1 MNELIQIRIVR
12 GVTLT
17 MPKYTVKGKWSCL
30 VQTIYCIN
38 LHHRNG
44 KYGFKRVMHRTL
56 WNSLQELFLF
66 LPLIFSRVNI
76 LPVPDVA
83 WKEAQVFPMLQPSR
97 RPGVLLLTS
106 RKIMP
111 PSWISQWLHLVVA
124 HSQPHR
130 LAIKCV
136 WQKKYKLNYGKGQR
150 VQKIINDQKMSF
162 WPICSH

>member
-1 MNELIQIRIVR
+1 MDELTQIRIVR
-12 GVTLT
+12 GVTI
-17 MPKYTVKGKWSCL
+17 PKYIVQGKWSCL

-38 LHHRNG
+38 LYHRNG

-56 WNSLQELFLF
+56 WNRLQELVLF
-66 LPLIFSRVNI
+66 LPLIFSRVSI
-76 LPVPDVA
+76 LPVPGKA

-97 RPGVLLLTS
+97 RSSALLLTS
-106 RKIMP
+106 RRVLP
-111 PSWISQWLHLVVA
+111 PSSISQGLFLVVA

-136 WQKKYKLNYGKGQR
+136 WQKIYKLNYGKGQR

>member
-1 MNELIQIRIVR
+1 MDELTQIRIVR
-12 GVTLT
+12 GVTI
-17 MPKYTVKGKWSCL
+17 PKYIVQRKWSCL

-38 LHHRNG
+38 LYHRNG

-56 WNSLQELFLF
+56 WNRLQELVLF
-66 LPLIFSRVNI
+66 LPLIFSRVSI
-76 LPVPDVA
+76 LPVPGKA

-97 RPGVLLLTS
+97 RSSALLLTS
-106 RKIMP
+106 RRVLP
-111 PSWISQWLHLVVA
+111 PSSISQGLFLVVA

>member
-1 MNELIQIRIVR
+1 MDELTQIRKVG
-12 GVTLT
+12 GVTI
-17 MPKYTVKGKWSCL
+17 PKHIVQGKWSCL

-38 LHHRNG
+38 LYHRNG

-56 WNSLQELFLF
+56 WNRLQELVLF
-66 LPLIFSRVNI
+66 LPLIFSRVSI
-76 LPVPDVA
+76 LPVPGEA

-97 RPGVLLLTS
+97 RSSALLLTS
-106 RKIMP
+106 RRVLP
-111 PSWISQWLHLVVA
+111 PSSISQWRLLVVA
-124 HSQPHR
+124 QSQPHR

>member
-1 MNELIQIRIVR
+1 MDELTQIRIVR
-12 GVTLT
+12 GVTI
-17 MPKYTVKGKWSCL
+17 PKYIVQGKWSCW

-38 LHHRNG
+38 LYHRNG

-56 WNSLQELFLF
+56 WNRLQELVLF
-66 LPLIFSRVNI
+66 LPLIFSRVSI
-76 LPVPDVA
+76 LPVPGKA

-97 RPGVLLLTS
+97 RSSALLLTS
-106 RKIMP
+106 RRVLP
-111 PSWISQWLHLVVA
+111 PSSISQGLFLVVA